1 MENSMEIPQK
11 TKNRTIIHSS
21 NSTPVYISKE
31 NENSNL
37 KRYMHPNSSII
48 YNSQNTEAT
57 LVFINRWMDKEDVVY
72 IYNGILLIH

>member
-1 MENSMEIPQK
+1 MEIPQK

-21 NSTPVYISKE
+21 NSTPGYISKE

-48 YNSQNTEAT
+48 YKAKIQKQLWYSSTDEWIKKMWCIYT
-57 LVFINRWMDKEDVVY
+57 VEYYSSIKKE
-72 IYNGILLIH
+72 